1 MVNNVFKTS
10 DFKFSHQKV
19 KLVATRT
26 IPKISLAGEE
36 FGPVE
41 EDEYFE
47 VRGWVADELIKNGY
61 AKIVDEEEKLRIVDI
76 QKAQV
81 VEAIQSPRS
90 LSILP
95 KNFYP
100 KLRKLLKEL
109 EEKSLSNPE
118 KKAEFQKAVQIATD
132 IVTSR
137 INKILILSSV
147 REKDEN
153 LLKNLTLEER
163 ILYEKLYQTVNEWR
177 NSLFKG

>member
-1 MVNNVFKTS
+1 MDNP
-10 DFKFSHQKV
+10 FKFFDYKFDHQKV
-19 KLVATRT
+19 KLVALRS

-36 FGPVE
+36 IGPVE
-41 EDEYFE
+41 ENEYFE
-47 VRGWVADELIKNGY
+47 VKNWIADELVKNGY
-61 AKIVDEEEKLRIVDI
+61 AKIVAEGERLSLIDV

-81 VEAIQSPRS
+81 VEAIQSPRH

-95 KNFYP
+95 ENFYP

-109 EEKSLSNPE
+109 EEKSQKDPT
-118 KKAEFQKAVQIATD
+118 KKLEFQKIVQLAMD

-137 INKILILSSV
+137 LNKILILASA

-163 ILYEKLYQTVNEWR
+163 ALYEKLYQTVNEWR
-177 NSLFKG
+177 NLILKY